1 MNIRSL
7 IKLVKSEVSTVPDSD
22 RNYDNPYE
30 YKLEIWYGPVE
41 MPYRECVNFT
51 PTEIDDLIVNIEK
64 LYSELTNARPS
75 K

>member
-7 IKLVKSEVSTVPDSD
+7 IKLVKSEVSSVPFGD

-30 YKLEIWYGPVE
+30 YKLEIWHGPIE

-51 PTEIDDLIVNIEK
+51 PEEIDDLIVNIEK
-64 LYSELTNARPS
+64 LYSELTNARPI